1 MRGLI
6 TIQKGDNGY
15 FRWCLFKNVN
25 SVIKNSSQ
33 IGNADREFACQSNLK
48 HVNYL
53 FTRKFVKIEKQNNI
67 SINMFCYES
76 KYYTIFILQNK
87 LLKSIS
93 IYYWYKTKIH
103 GKNNFVNIA
112 YNASLAHKY

>member
-93 IYYWYKTKIH
+93 ILLLVQNKDSWQKQFCEYCLQC
-103 GKNNFVNIA
+103 FP
-112 YNASLAHKY
+112 SS

>member
-67 SINMFCYES
+67 SINMFCYENKIQYHIYTS
-76 KYYTIFILQNK
+76 KQTSQKHIVC
-87 LLKSIS
+87 
-93 IYYWYKTKIH
+93 YW
-103 GKNNFVNIA
+103 
-112 YNASLAHKY
+112 

>member
-67 SINMFCYES
+67 SINMFCYENKIQYHIYTS
-76 KYYTIFILQNK
+76 KQTSQKYIDLLLVQNK
-87 LLKSIS
+87 
-93 IYYWYKTKIH
+93 
-103 GKNNFVNIA
+103 
-112 YNASLAHKY
+112 ASR